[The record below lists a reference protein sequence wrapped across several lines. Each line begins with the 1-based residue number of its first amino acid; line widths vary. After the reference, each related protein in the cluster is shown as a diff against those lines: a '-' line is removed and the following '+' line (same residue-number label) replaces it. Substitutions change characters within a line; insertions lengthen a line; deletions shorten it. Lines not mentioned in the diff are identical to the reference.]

1 MQIEIPSYI
10 LILKCGMIFKKV
22 KNILYSFH
30 HVRKIQIF
38 IKNFGQLKKYVIA
51 NHIQIFCAIL
61 LMKWQINVAK
71 YIHTWRLIFWHRF
84 LYR

>member
-1 MQIEIPSYI
+1 MQIEILSN
-10 LILKCGMIFKKV
+10 ILKCGMIFKKI

-30 HVRKIQIF
+30 YVRKKQIF
-38 IKNFGQLKKYVIA
+38 IKKFGQLKKYVVV
-51 NHIQIFCAIL
+51 NHIQIFYAIL
-61 LMKWQINVAK
+61 LMKWQIYVAK